1 MYSRLMS
8 TAHALLG
15 LLDRSPAYGYSL
27 KQDYDRLLSPERPL
41 AFGQV
46 YASLARFERQGWAEI
61 LTVETGSGP
70 DRKLYGITSDG
81 VAELDSWL
89 STPQATGAFAAST
102 LFARISIALLSGRD
116 AQEVLVAQRASHMV
130 RMRELTARRRG
141 AEPALLLQ
149 LDYEL
154 THLDADLRWIQ
165 EAGQRLEALRTQWQD
180 ATGTGHEQLGDRG

>member
-1 MYSRLMS
+1 MS
-8 TAHALLG
+8 TAHTLLG

-27 KQDYDRLLSPERPL
+27 KQDYDRLLSPDRPL

-70 DRKLYGITSDG
+70 DRKLYGITEGG
-81 VAELDSWL
+81 VAELDSWIA
-89 STPQATGAFAAST
+89 TPQATGAFSAST

-116 AQEVLVAQRASHMV
+116 AQEVLAAQRGSHMV
-130 RMRELTARRRG
+130 RMRELTARRRD

-165 EAGQRLEALRTQWQD
+165 EAGQRLEALRTQWRD
-180 ATGTGHEQLGDRG
+180 ATGPRSDDAGSRR